1 VRLRS
6 AWIEGMSAYWMTVR
20 AFEKAGEIIRVDAE
34 VIQPGVV
41 RVDSSNVAAFT
52 VDLPESLQGSS
63 KELQVIWNGK
73 PQQFRL
79 DGKAVEVGTSGTAIR
94 KHAGLEGPLPAILA
108 TPFVIVVGTSSSD
121 PRMREMIQTRAD
133 FLVQQWRSWQH
144 ESPRVLKD
152 TQVTAQDE
160 KAYSLV
166 LLGGADANAVTRKLK
181 NKLPF
186 SASSKGIVVDGRE
199 WPVEDSVLQAIYP
212 SPLAAD
218 RYVYVVAPTSVEGMY
233 FWRPQL
239 VNFVQGNPATV
250 LDWVI
255 QDGRRAPVGMVKLAD
270 TYAAGGLFDAS
281 WHRDDSSTEQR
292 DASSSQWML
301 RHAPA
306 KGFAPSAD
314 AFSKIAGSYEV
325 FPGFAVTVRTEGKQ
339 VIVDQPGQPPLSII
353 PESDWVYM
361 NPTTGDSAEFVRDA
375 QGNVTGVA
383 VENVGAVRLF
393 KRL

>member
-1 VRLRS
+1 
-6 AWIEGMSAYWMTVR
+6 
-20 AFEKAGEIIRVDAE
+20 
-34 VIQPGVV
+34 
-41 RVDSSNVAAFT
+41 
-52 VDLPESLQGSS
+52 
-63 KELQVIWNGK
+63 
-73 PQQFRL
+73 
-79 DGKAVEVGTSGTAIR
+79 
-94 KHAGLEGPLPAILA
+94 
-108 TPFVIVVGTSSSD
+108 
-121 PRMREMIQTRAD
+121 
-133 FLVQQWRSWQH
+133 
-144 ESPRVLKD
+144 
-152 TQVTAQDE
+152 
-160 KAYSLV
+160 
-166 LLGGADANAVTRKLK
+166 
-181 NKLPF
+181 
-186 SASSKGIVVDGRE
+186 
-199 WPVEDSVLQAIYP
+199 
-212 SPLAAD
+212 
-218 RYVYVVAPTSVEGMY
+218 MY